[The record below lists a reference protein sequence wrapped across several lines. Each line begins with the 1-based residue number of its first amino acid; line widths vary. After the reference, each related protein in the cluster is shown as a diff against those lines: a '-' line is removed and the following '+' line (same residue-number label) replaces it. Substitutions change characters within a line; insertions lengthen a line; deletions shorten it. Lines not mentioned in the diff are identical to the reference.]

1 MVVSHD
7 LSFQAANQ
15 SANVNGNVLREW
27 IDMTFYTQPV
37 PYTVQ
42 RPPLSRPGYR
52 DVSCIYLYLHYQPWQ
67 NEVKSLRWWIN
78 IYFFLIFRKALNK
91 LVCALGNFHQCVTSI
106 WLRAKIRS
114 IVIHRQLWAC
124 EVWWQQAIHLA
135 LLWTYC
141 IWFTEKTNLF
151 SLVIYVI
158 KSDNSQAYILPLTI
172 RLHKMFV
179 IYNVL
184 QGSYADKKNL
194 HFNYN
199 SY

>member
-1 MVVSHD
+1 MASRQNPIDCNSQTTVS
-7 LSFQAANQ
+7 LWGLVTTS
-15 SANVNGNVLREW
+15 
-27 IDMTFYTQPV
+27 YTPRL
-37 PYTVQ
+37 T
-42 RPPLSRPGYR
+42 LNLLHLIYR
-52 DVSCIYLYLHYQPWQ
+52 
-67 NEVKSLRWWIN
+67 
-78 IYFFLIFRKALNK
+78 
-91 LVCALGNFHQCVTSI
+91 
-106 WLRAKIRS
+106 
-114 IVIHRQLWAC
+114 
-124 EVWWQQAIHLA
+124 
-135 LLWTYC
+135 
-141 IWFTEKTNLF
+141 KTILF